1 MFIIPVK
8 YSSTAR
14 DGQASTSLTSK
25 RRRKKRTLHLVQS
38 HSLWCACGCVSV
50 CASVCVSVC
59 VSYLWVH
66 LRHWAAGYA
75 ALKGCVSAA
84 ISPPRLSRFLTP
96 SLILCTSVL
105 FLSVW
110 FAIPVH
116 LYSIICTLS
125 SLISKDRAK
134 CWRSVS
140 FTAFHIQHRQRP
152 YAIGEGSW
160 LAPAVFLWT

>member
-38 HSLWCACGCVSV
+38 HSFWCACGCASV
-50 CASVCVSVC
+50 CASVCVPVC

-84 ISPPRLSRFLTP
+84 ISPPPVSLVFSLPVSFCVLLFCFCLYGSP
-96 SLILCTSVL
+96 SPSICIPLSVL
-105 FLSVW
+105 YHHWFLRTGRNVGGASRSQP
-110 FAIPVH
+110 F
-116 LYSIICTLS
+116 TS
-125 SLISKDRAK
+125 S
-134 CWRSVS
+134 
-140 FTAFHIQHRQRP
+140 T
-152 YAIGEGSW
+152 GSG
-160 LAPAVFLWT
+160 LMLLEREAG